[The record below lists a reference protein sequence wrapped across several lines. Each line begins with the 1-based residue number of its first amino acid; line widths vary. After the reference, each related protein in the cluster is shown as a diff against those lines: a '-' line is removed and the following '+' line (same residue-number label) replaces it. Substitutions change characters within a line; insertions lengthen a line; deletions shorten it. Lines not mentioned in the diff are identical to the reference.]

1 MLLGDGMGVYSRI
14 VSLIFGVG
22 IFLFGAV
29 LFPSVSDKGVIVT
42 KQPIWEMNL
51 NDIGNSY
58 NGGYSKR
65 ERVWFCVSA
74 PKRDSSPT
82 TCVLSNYGEKECTPL
97 ENKGSLWVWVNGLI
111 FKSNRSL
118 YCGNQ
123 SVLGIFFVERKTYP

>member
-1 MLLGDGMGVYSRI
+1 MGVYSRI
-14 VSLIFGVG
+14 VLLIAGIG
-22 IFLFGAV
+22 IFLSGTV
-29 LFPSVSDKGVIVT
+29 LFSSVSDKGIVVT
-42 KQPIWEMNL
+42 KQPIWEMSL
-51 NDIGNSY
+51 NDTGNSY

-74 PKRDSSPT
+74 EKSDSSPT
-82 TCVLSNYGEKECTPL
+82 TCVLSNYGEKECTHL

-123 SVLGIFFVERKTYP
+123 SVLGIFFVKNEVHF